1 EASLTTNADSARL
14 MSSQRAPLPCARWAC
29 ACASSTSEHLR
40 GSGWLDV
47 DLVARGNEIA
57 GDHILVSLPR
67 SDHRVDASVGIDH
80 DLEECGSRESEEL
93 ADDARHVL
101 LALEARRV
109 AKAVGLGRLDE
120 VFLMQRAVA
129 RREPSL
135 EEQLL
140 PLLDHPVAEVV
151 EHHHLDRQVVGGRRL
166 KLADGP

>member
-1 EASLTTNADSARL
+1 EARRTTNADSARL
-14 MSSQRAPLPCARWAC
+14 MSSQRAPVPCARWAC
-29 ACASSTSEHLR
+29 VCASFTSEHLR

-57 GDHILVSLPR
+57 GDHVLVSLPR

-101 LALEARRV
+101 LSLRG
-109 AKAVGLGRLDE
+109 AVGLGRLDE

-129 RREPSL
+129 RRKTTL

-140 PLLDHPVAEVV
+140 ALL
-151 EHHHLDRQVVGGRRL
+151 
-166 KLADGP
+166 